1 MLKLGV
7 TICFSQVALQSR
19 KLIST
24 RVSRTRREMIDRN
37 IPELQKAS
45 SHVFVVCVGR
55 IYDLTTGL
63 LPSKSCRWVV
73 GSGVVVGWATP
84 R

>member
-1 MLKLGV
+1 MLRGACCGVSAAASLGAV
-7 TICFSQVALQSR
+7 ENAETRSNDLLLASR
-19 KLIST
+19 A
-24 RVSRTRREMIDRN
+24 
-37 IPELQKAS
+37 ELQKAS

-63 LPSKSCRWVV
+63 LPSESCRWVV